1 MTSPSTLAPARAN
14 PGLNR
19 ALIARAALPLAVL
32 LAFVFFALFADGF
45 TQWSNIRGLL
55 VNNFALLAIVALAMT
70 LAVHSGGIDLSVAT
84 AIDLASLAFVA
95 TIAAGYGVTSGILA
109 GLAAAGAAGLVNA
122 FLIAVLGITPFLAT
136 LGTLFIGHS
145 VQQLTTGGGNP
156 LFVPFQEVPPALPF
170 LARGDILGLPVPV
183 IAVLILA
190 ILIGVLLT
198 QSRFGRQSLAL
209 GLQPLLALYSGIA
222 TGRVLALVYILVA
235 LIAGITGIFLS
246 ANVSAY
252 MPFSG
257 NVFLMNAI
265 GATFIGTTM
274 SAARAP
280 NVAGTLVGV
289 LFLAVISNG
298 LLLIGWDFYWQKL
311 GAGVAIILCLLI
323 SSGGHRRPH

>member
-1 MTSPSTLAPARAN
+1 MTDISFAR
-14 PGLNR
+14 PPRQSRIPLT
-19 ALIARAALPLAVL
+19 RAALPLAVA
-32 LAFVFFALFADGF
+32 LAFAFFAVFADGF
-45 TQWSNIRGLL
+45 AQWNNLRALL

-95 TIAAGYGVTSGILA
+95 ALAAGYGVAPAIIA
-109 GLAAAGAAGLVNA
+109 GLAAAGAAGIVNA

-156 LFVPFQEVPPALPF
+156 LFVPFQQVPPALPF
-170 LARGDILGLPVPV
+170 LARGDLLGLPVPV
-183 IAVLILA
+183 LAVLVLAALIAVLLSK
-190 ILIGVLLT
+190 
-198 QSRFGRQSLAL
+198 SRFGRQSLTL

-274 SAARAP
+274 SASRAP
-280 NVAGTLVGV
+280 NVTGTLVGV
-289 LFLAVISNG
+289 LFLAIISNG

-311 GAGVAIILCLLI
+311 GAGIAIILCLLI
-323 SSGGHRRPH
+323 SSGKARHPQ